1 MAELTKLIKI
11 SEQNKEILEDR
22 KKRNGM
28 TSLNSVI
35 DDLLN
40 KVDAY
45 EMIQD
50 REKKISRLKKK
61 QRK

>member
-40 KVDAY
+40 KADAY